1 MSFLTTVAAL
11 ARFSTS
17 SEKKKRCFK
26 APFNRPLMASLK
38 TKTVFLPSVCS
49 WSVPLK
55 CSNKAIFSLVLFM
68 VFLMPRSS
76 SLWMCNDDSSESL
89 NNRVSFSIHHSV
101 YSTSLTNAI
110 DLSLISPFHHLN
122 FELSV
127 HKVIY
132 TDFLD
137 RSGISN
143 GI

>member
-1 MSFLTTVAAL
+1 MSFLTIVAAL
-11 ARFSTS
+11 ARFSAS
-17 SEKKKRCFK
+17 SEKSRCFK
-26 APFNRPLMASLK
+26 ASFNRPLMASLK

-76 SLWMCNDDSSESL
+76 SLWMCNDDSSESY
-89 NNRVSFSIHHSV
+89 NNRVPFSIHPSV

-110 DLSLISPFHHLN
+110 DLSIISPLHHLK